1 MILHDFPVREI
12 VVAFDRLLH
21 EPATVAVAAPVA
33 PVLLLVTVNLLALAV
48 PLKLH
53 EAGTPQGRPDAD
65 KLTLLIETILRSDP
79 GTTA

>member
-1 MILHDFPVREI
+1 
-12 VVAFDRLLH
+12 
-21 EPATVAVAAPVA
+21 
-33 PVLLLVTVNLLALAV
+33 VLLLVTVNLLALAV
-48 PLKLH
+48 PLELH